1 MCPRGVAEAAARSRL
16 HTEELRS
23 VACNETTASSLLG
36 RRCAQL
42 SIPVRIVVGPAT
54 EQLEDLTQQ
63 APSALKHCLRQQ
75 AADRRDRYGEAL
87 ALQVAN
93 LKRQIGKLFLDFY
106 L

>member
-42 SIPVRIVVGPAT
+42 STPVRVLLVVVSTP
-54 EQLEDLTQQ
+54 EELEDLTKL
-63 APSALKHCLRQQ
+63 APSALKHCPRHQYVELPTSAIGTRLSE
-75 AADRRDRYGEAL
+75 AAVRPVRPARTL
-87 ALQVAN
+87 P
-93 LKRQIGKLFLDFY
+93 
-106 L
+106 

>member
-1 MCPRGVAEAAARSRL
+1 MER
-16 HTEELRS
+16 
-23 VACNETTASSLLG
+23 TTLEQGNALLQAVLAVD
-36 RRCAQL
+36 AQL
-42 SIPVRIVVGPAT
+42 FGLFFGRFARRVLLVVVSTP
-54 EQLEDLTQQ
+54 EELEDLTKL